1 MKYSFTLD
9 NLNCAH
15 CAGKIETKL
24 AGTDGYENVN
34 FNFANKKLVLES
46 AENVTAQDIQAVCDS
61 IEDGVEVIDNTKR
74 KNLKQYSF
82 TLNNLNCAHCAG
94 KIETKLAETDGYENV
109 NFNFANKKLVLE
121 SAENVTAQ
129 DIQAV
134 CDSIEDGVEVI
145 DNTKR
150 KNLKQYS
157 FTLNNLNCAHCAG
170 KIETKLAETDGYE
183 NVNFNFANKKL
194 VLESAENVTAQDI
207 QAVCDSIE
215 DGVEV
220 ADNSVRE
227 SNSAEQN
234 AGSAEKDKKTENKN
248 EIISIII
255 AAVLGITAF
264 GLELTVFG
272 DSESGSV
279 GSFVLLALSLAAT
292 VISGWRT
299 FVKGVKS
306 IFKLQIDETTL
317 LTIAVVAAFVL
328 GEYVEAAMVTILFAV
343 GEIVEEKAVSASRND
358 IAKLAQIRPDNATVL
373 INGKEVIKA
382 AENVKIGSTIVV
394 KPHERVPLDGV
405 ISKGNTTLDA
415 SALTGES
422 VPVDAEVGSE
432 VMSGMINGNSLIEIK
447 TTKEFGDSTAARI
460 IKLVEDAAAT
470 KGKSE
475 KFISRFAAVYTP
487 IIILISIIVAIVP
500 PLVGLGS
507 FSTWVYRA
515 LVCLV
520 ASCPCA
526 IVISVPLSYYS
537 GLGASSKISVLIKGG
552 KYIEALAK
560 ADAFVFDKT
569 GTLTTGELSVNKV
582 FAYGSHS
589 SAEILSLAA
598 ACEKYSSHPI
608 AMAIKAKAEKN
619 NLPELSDYSEK
630 AGQGVTAKY
639 NGKSLVCGG
648 SKILT
653 DSQKATAEK
662 TASVYVIYDGE
673 LIGAISVSDTLR
685 PEAKSVID
693 ELRKLGVKD
702 SIMLTGDKKENA
714 MEIANELKLDSYAAE
729 LMPSDKLE
737 KLIDIKKTHK
747 SVCFIGDGINDAPV
761 LTASDCG
768 FAMGFGS
775 EAAIEAADAVLAAG
789 NLKQLPK
796 SIKIAKK
803 VVATVRTNITFALGV
818 KTIVIILAILG
829 IAPMWL
835 SVLADT
841 GVSVLCV
848 LYAAR
853 LLHLTDNK

>member
-1 MKYSFTLD
+1 MFWQI
-9 NLNCAH
+9 
-15 CAGKIETKL
+15 KIKNNNVK
-24 AGTDGYENVN
+24 ENT
-34 FNFANKKLVLES
+34 
-46 AENVTAQDIQAVCDS
+46 VTAEKV
-61 IEDGVEVIDNTKR
+61 
-74 KNLKQYSF
+74 
-82 TLNNLNCAHCAG
+82 
-94 KIETKLAETDGYENV
+94 
-109 NFNFANKKLVLE
+109 
-121 SAENVTAQ
+121 
-129 DIQAV
+129 
-134 CDSIEDGVEVI
+134 
-145 DNTKR
+145 
-150 KNLKQYS
+150 
-157 FTLNNLNCAHCAG
+157 
-170 KIETKLAETDGYE
+170 
-183 NVNFNFANKKL
+183 
-194 VLESAENVTAQDI
+194 
-207 QAVCDSIE
+207 
-215 DGVEV
+215 
-220 ADNSVRE
+220 
-227 SNSAEQN
+227 NSAK
-234 AGSAEKDKKTENKN
+234 KDKKVEIKN
-248 EIISIII
+248 ELISIIT
-255 AAVLGITAF
+255 AAVFGVAAF
-264 GLELTVFG
+264 GLELTVFPDAEFG
-272 DSESGSV
+272 TV
-279 GSFVLLALSLAAT
+279 GWFVLLGLSLVAT
-292 VISGWRT
+292 VLSGWRT
-299 FVKGVKS
+299 FIKGVKS
-306 IFKLQIDETTL
+306 VFKLQIDETTL
-317 LTIAVVAAFVL
+317 LTIAVIAAFAL
-328 GEYVEAAMVTILFAV
+328 GEFVEAAMVTILFAV
-343 GEIVEEKAVSASRND
+343 GEIVEEKAVSASRSD

-373 INGKEVIKA
+373 INGKEVVKA
-382 AENVKIGSTIVV
+382 AEDVKIGSTIVV

-405 ISKGNTTLDA
+405 ITKGNTTLDT

-422 VPVDAEVGSE
+422 VPVDAEAGSE

-470 KGKSE
+470 KGQSE
-475 KFISRFAAVYTP
+475 KLISRFAAVYTP
-487 IIILISIIVAIVP
+487 IIILISIVVAIVP

-507 FSTWVYRA
+507 FSTWIYRA

-582 FAYGSHS
+582 FAYDNHTS
-589 SAEILSLAA
+589 SEIIALAA
-598 ACEKYSSHPI
+598 ACERYSSHPI
-608 AMAIKAKAEKN
+608 AMAIKNKAEKE
-619 NLPELSDYSEK
+619 NLPELSDYSER
-630 AGQGVTAKY
+630 AGQGVTAVY
-639 NGKSLVCGG
+639 NGKALVCGG
-648 SKILT
+648 TKVLSDK
-653 DSQKATAEK
+653 QKVNAEK

-685 PEAKSVID
+685 PEAKSVIA

-702 SIMLTGDKKENA
+702 SVMLTGDKKENA
-714 MEIANELKLDSYAAE
+714 MDIANELKLDSYSAE

-789 NLKQLPK
+789 NLKQLPL
-796 SIKIAKK
+796 SVRIAKK
-803 VVATVRTNITFALGV
+803 VVATVKTNITFALGV

-835 SVLADT
+835 SVIADT

-853 LLHLTDNK
+853 LLHTVDKK

>member
-1 MKYSFTLD
+1 MF
-9 NLNCAH
+9 
-15 CAGKIETKL
+15 
-24 AGTDGYENVN
+24 
-34 FNFANKKLVLES
+34 ES
-46 AENVTAQDIQAVCDS
+46 AEDVTAQDIQAVCDS
-61 IEDGVEVIDNTKR
+61 IEDGVEVIDNNVK
-74 KNLKQYSF
+74 
-82 TLNNLNCAHCAG
+82 
-94 KIETKLAETDGYENV
+94 ENT
-109 NFNFANKKLVLE
+109 
-121 SAENVTAQ
+121 VTAEK
-129 DIQAV
+129 V
-134 CDSIEDGVEVI
+134 
-145 DNTKR
+145 
-150 KNLKQYS
+150 
-157 FTLNNLNCAHCAG
+157 
-170 KIETKLAETDGYE
+170 
-183 NVNFNFANKKL
+183 
-194 VLESAENVTAQDI
+194 
-207 QAVCDSIE
+207 
-215 DGVEV
+215 
-220 ADNSVRE
+220 
-227 SNSAEQN
+227 NSAK
-234 AGSAEKDKKTENKN
+234 KDKKVEIKN
-248 EIISIII
+248 ELISIIT
-255 AAVLGITAF
+255 AAVLGVAAF
-264 GLELTVFG
+264 GLELTVFPDAEFG
-272 DSESGSV
+272 TV
-279 GSFVLLALSLAAT
+279 GWFVLLGLSLVAT
-292 VISGWRT
+292 VLSGWRT
-299 FVKGVKS
+299 FIKGVKS
-306 IFKLQIDETTL
+306 VFKLEIDETTL
-317 LTIAVVAAFVL
+317 LTIAVIAAFAL
-328 GEYVEAAMVTILFAV
+328 GEFVEAAMVTILFAV
-343 GEIVEEKAVSASRND
+343 GEIVEEKAVSASRSD

-373 INGKEVIKA
+373 INGKEVVKA
-382 AENVKIGSTIVV
+382 AEDVKIGSTIVV

-405 ISKGNTTLDA
+405 ITKGNTTLDT

-422 VPVDAEVGSE
+422 VPVDAEAGSE

-470 KGKSE
+470 KGQSE
-475 KFISRFAAVYTP
+475 KLISRFAAVYTP
-487 IIILISIIVAIVP
+487 IIILISIVVAIVP

-507 FSTWVYRA
+507 FSTWIYRA

-582 FAYGSHS
+582 FAYGNHTS
-589 SAEILSLAA
+589 SEIIALAA
-598 ACEKYSSHPI
+598 ACERYSSHPI
-608 AMAIKAKAEKN
+608 AMAIKNKAEKE

-630 AGQGVTAKY
+630 AGQGVTAVY
-639 NGKSLVCGG
+639 NGKALVCGG
-648 SKILT
+648 TKVLSDK
-653 DSQKATAEK
+653 QKVNAEK

-685 PEAKSVID
+685 PEAKSVIA

-702 SIMLTGDKKENA
+702 SVMLTGDKKENA
-714 MEIANELKLDSYAAE
+714 MDIANELKLDSYSAE

-789 NLKQLPK
+789 NLKQLPL
-796 SIKIAKK
+796 SVRIAKK
-803 VVATVRTNITFALGV
+803 VVATVKTNITFALGV

-835 SVLADT
+835 SVIADT

-853 LLHLTDNK
+853 LLHTFDKK

>member
-1 MKYSFTLD
+1 MF
-9 NLNCAH
+9 
-15 CAGKIETKL
+15 
-24 AGTDGYENVN
+24 
-34 FNFANKKLVLES
+34 ES
-46 AENVTAQDIQAVCDS
+46 AEDVTAQDIQAVCDS
-61 IEDGVEVIDNTKR
+61 IEDGVEVIDNNVK
-74 KNLKQYSF
+74 
-82 TLNNLNCAHCAG
+82 
-94 KIETKLAETDGYENV
+94 ENT
-109 NFNFANKKLVLE
+109 
-121 SAENVTAQ
+121 VTAEK
-129 DIQAV
+129 V
-134 CDSIEDGVEVI
+134 
-145 DNTKR
+145 
-150 KNLKQYS
+150 
-157 FTLNNLNCAHCAG
+157 
-170 KIETKLAETDGYE
+170 
-183 NVNFNFANKKL
+183 
-194 VLESAENVTAQDI
+194 
-207 QAVCDSIE
+207 
-215 DGVEV
+215 
-220 ADNSVRE
+220 
-227 SNSAEQN
+227 NSAKE
-234 AGSAEKDKKTENKN
+234 DKKVEIKN
-248 EIISIII
+248 ELISIII
-255 AAVLGITAF
+255 AAVLGVAAF
-264 GLELTVFG
+264 GLELTVFPDAEFG
-272 DSESGSV
+272 TV
-279 GSFVLLALSLAAT
+279 GWFVLLGLSLVAT
-292 VISGWRT
+292 VLSGWRT
-299 FVKGVKS
+299 FIKGVKS
-306 IFKLQIDETTL
+306 VFKLQIDETTL
-317 LTIAVVAAFVL
+317 LTIAVIAAFAL
-328 GEYVEAAMVTILFAV
+328 GEFVEAAMVTILFAV
-343 GEIVEEKAVSASRND
+343 GEIVEEKAVSASRSD

-373 INGKEVIKA
+373 INGKEVVKA
-382 AENVKIGSTIVV
+382 AEDVKIGSTIVV

-405 ISKGNTTLDA
+405 ITKGNTTLDT

-422 VPVDAEVGSE
+422 VPVDAEAGSE

-470 KGKSE
+470 KGQSE
-475 KFISRFAAVYTP
+475 KLISRFAAVYTP
-487 IIILISIIVAIVP
+487 IIILISIVVAIVP

-507 FSTWVYRA
+507 FSTWIYRA

-582 FAYGSHS
+582 FAYGNHTS
-589 SAEILSLAA
+589 SEIIALAA
-598 ACEKYSSHPI
+598 ACERYSSHPI
-608 AMAIKAKAEKN
+608 AMAIKNKAEKE

-630 AGQGVTAKY
+630 AGQGVTAVY
-639 NGKSLVCGG
+639 NGKALVCGG
-648 SKILT
+648 TKVLSDK
-653 DSQKATAEK
+653 QKVNAEK

-685 PEAKSVID
+685 PEAKSVIA

-702 SIMLTGDKKENA
+702 SVMLTGDKKENA
-714 MEIANELKLDSYAAE
+714 MDIANELKLDSYSAE

-789 NLKQLPK
+789 NLKQLPL
-796 SIKIAKK
+796 SVRIAKK
-803 VVATVRTNITFALGV
+803 VVATVKTNITFALGV

-835 SVLADT
+835 SVIADT

-853 LLHLTDNK
+853 LLHTFDNK

>member
-1 MKYSFTLD
+1 MVFFMKYNFTLE

-15 CAGKIETKL
+15 CAGKIEKKL
-24 AGTDGYENVN
+24 AETDGYENVN
-34 FNFANKKLVLES
+34 FNFANKKLVLECS
-46 AENVTAQDIQAVCDS
+46 DDVTAQDIQAVCDS

-74 KNLKQYSF
+74 KNLKQYTF
-82 TLNNLNCAHCAG
+82 TLENLNCAHCAG
-94 KIETKLAETDGYENV
+94 KIEKKLAETDGYENV
-109 NFNFANKKLVLE
+109 NFNFANKKLVFE
-121 SAENVTAQ
+121 SAEDVTAQ

-145 DNTKR
+145 DNNVK
-150 KNLKQYS
+150 
-157 FTLNNLNCAHCAG
+157 
-170 KIETKLAETDGYE
+170 E
-183 NVNFNFANKKL
+183 NT
-194 VLESAENVTAQDI
+194 VTAEK
-207 QAVCDSIE
+207 V
-215 DGVEV
+215 
-220 ADNSVRE
+220 
-227 SNSAEQN
+227 NSAK
-234 AGSAEKDKKTENKN
+234 KDKKAEIKN
-248 EIISIII
+248 ELISIIT
-255 AAVLGITAF
+255 AAVLGVAAF
-264 GLELTVFG
+264 GLELTVFPDAEFG
-272 DSESGSV
+272 TV
-279 GSFVLLALSLAAT
+279 GWFVLLGLSLVAT
-292 VISGWRT
+292 VLSGWRT
-299 FVKGVKS
+299 FIKGVKS
-306 IFKLQIDETTL
+306 VFKLQIDETTL
-317 LTIAVVAAFVL
+317 LTIAVIAAFAL
-328 GEYVEAAMVTILFAV
+328 GEFVEAAMVTILFAV
-343 GEIVEEKAVSASRND
+343 GEIVEEKAVSASRSD

-373 INGKEVIKA
+373 INGKEVVKA

-405 ISKGNTTLDA
+405 ITKGNTTLDT

-422 VPVDAEVGSE
+422 VPVDAEAGSE

-470 KGKSE
+470 KGQSE
-475 KFISRFAAVYTP
+475 KLISRFAAVYTP
-487 IIILISIIVAIVP
+487 IIILISIVVAIVP

-507 FSTWVYRA
+507 FSTWIYRA

-582 FAYGSHS
+582 FAYGNHTS
-589 SAEILSLAA
+589 SEIIALAA
-598 ACEKYSSHPI
+598 ACERYSSHPI
-608 AMAIKAKAEKN
+608 AMAIKNKAEKE

-630 AGQGVTAKY
+630 AGQGVTAVY
-639 NGKSLVCGG
+639 NGKALVCGG
-648 SKILT
+648 TKVLSDK
-653 DSQKATAEK
+653 QKVNAEK

-685 PEAKSVID
+685 PEAKSVIA

-702 SIMLTGDKKENA
+702 SVMLTGDKKENA
-714 MEIANELKLDSYAAE
+714 MDIANELKLDSYSAE

-789 NLKQLPK
+789 NLKQLPL
-796 SIKIAKK
+796 SVRIAKK
-803 VVATVRTNITFALGV
+803 VVATVKTNITFALGV

-835 SVLADT
+835 SVIADT

-853 LLHLTDNK
+853 LLHTVDKK

>member
-1 MKYSFTLD
+1 MF
-9 NLNCAH
+9 
-15 CAGKIETKL
+15 
-24 AGTDGYENVN
+24 
-34 FNFANKKLVLES
+34 ES
-46 AENVTAQDIQAVCDS
+46 AEDVTAQDIQAVCDS
-61 IEDGVEVIDNTKR
+61 IEDGVEVIDNNVK
-74 KNLKQYSF
+74 
-82 TLNNLNCAHCAG
+82 
-94 KIETKLAETDGYENV
+94 ENT
-109 NFNFANKKLVLE
+109 
-121 SAENVTAQ
+121 VTAEK
-129 DIQAV
+129 V
-134 CDSIEDGVEVI
+134 
-145 DNTKR
+145 
-150 KNLKQYS
+150 
-157 FTLNNLNCAHCAG
+157 
-170 KIETKLAETDGYE
+170 
-183 NVNFNFANKKL
+183 
-194 VLESAENVTAQDI
+194 
-207 QAVCDSIE
+207 
-215 DGVEV
+215 
-220 ADNSVRE
+220 
-227 SNSAEQN
+227 NSAKE
-234 AGSAEKDKKTENKN
+234 DKKVEIKN
-248 EIISIII
+248 ELISIIT
-255 AAVLGITAF
+255 AAVLGVAAF
-264 GLELTVFG
+264 GLELTVFPDAEFG
-272 DSESGSV
+272 TV
-279 GSFVLLALSLAAT
+279 GWFVLLGLSLVAT
-292 VISGWRT
+292 VLSGWRT
-299 FVKGVKS
+299 FIKGVKS
-306 IFKLQIDETTL
+306 VFKLQIDETTL
-317 LTIAVVAAFVL
+317 LTIAVIAAFAL
-328 GEYVEAAMVTILFAV
+328 GEFVEAAMVTILFAV
-343 GEIVEEKAVSASRND
+343 GEMVEEKAVSASRSD

-373 INGKEVIKA
+373 INGKEVVKA
-382 AENVKIGSTIVV
+382 AEDVKIGSTIVV

-405 ISKGNTTLDA
+405 ITKGNTTLDT

-422 VPVDAEVGSE
+422 VPVDAEAGSE

-470 KGKSE
+470 KGQSE
-475 KFISRFAAVYTP
+475 KLISRFAAVYTP
-487 IIILISIIVAIVP
+487 IIILISIVVAIVP

-507 FSTWVYRA
+507 FSTWIYRA

-582 FAYGSHS
+582 FAYGNHTS
-589 SAEILSLAA
+589 SEIIALAA
-598 ACEKYSSHPI
+598 ACERYSSHPI
-608 AMAIKAKAEKN
+608 AMAIKNKAEKE

-630 AGQGVTAKY
+630 AGQGVTAVY
-639 NGKSLVCGG
+639 NGKALVCGG
-648 SKILT
+648 TKVLSDK
-653 DSQKATAEK
+653 QKVNAEK

-685 PEAKSVID
+685 PEAKSVIA

-702 SIMLTGDKKENA
+702 SVMLTGDKKENA
-714 MEIANELKLDSYAAE
+714 MDIANELKLDSYSAE

-789 NLKQLPK
+789 NLKQLPL
-796 SIKIAKK
+796 SVRIAKK
-803 VVATVRTNITFALGV
+803 VVATVKTNITFALGV

-835 SVLADT
+835 SVIADT

-853 LLHLTDNK
+853 LLHTVDKK

>member
-1 MKYSFTLD
+1 MKYNFTLE

-15 CAGKIETKL
+15 CAGKIEQKL
-24 AGTDGYENVN
+24 AETDGYENVN
-34 FNFANKKLVLES
+34 FNFANKKLVLQCS
-46 AENVTAQDIQAVCDS
+46 RDVTAQDIQAVCDS

-74 KNLKQYSF
+74 KNLKQYTF
-82 TLNNLNCAHCAG
+82 TLENLNCAHCAG
-94 KIETKLAETDGYENV
+94 KIENKLAETDGYENV
-109 NFNFANKKLVLE
+109 NFNFANKKLVFE
-121 SAENVTAQ
+121 SAEDVTAQ

-145 DNTKR
+145 DNNVK
-150 KNLKQYS
+150 
-157 FTLNNLNCAHCAG
+157 
-170 KIETKLAETDGYE
+170 E
-183 NVNFNFANKKL
+183 NT
-194 VLESAENVTAQDI
+194 VTAEK
-207 QAVCDSIE
+207 V
-215 DGVEV
+215 
-220 ADNSVRE
+220 
-227 SNSAEQN
+227 NSAK
-234 AGSAEKDKKTENKN
+234 KDKKVEIKN
-248 EIISIII
+248 ELISIIT
-255 AAVLGITAF
+255 AAVLGVAAF
-264 GLELTVFG
+264 GLELTVFPDAEFG
-272 DSESGSV
+272 TV
-279 GSFVLLALSLAAT
+279 GWLVLLGLSLVAT
-292 VISGWRT
+292 VLSGWRT
-299 FVKGVKS
+299 FIKGVKS
-306 IFKLQIDETTL
+306 VFKLEIDETTL
-317 LTIAVVAAFVL
+317 LTIAVIAAFAL
-328 GEYVEAAMVTILFAV
+328 GEFVEAAMVTILFAV
-343 GEIVEEKAVSASRND
+343 GEIVEEKAVSASRSD

-373 INGKEVIKA
+373 INGKEVVKA
-382 AENVKIGSTIVV
+382 AEDVKIGSTIVV

-405 ISKGNTTLDA
+405 ITKGNTTLDT

-422 VPVDAEVGSE
+422 VPVDAEAGSE

-470 KGKSE
+470 KGQSE
-475 KFISRFAAVYTP
+475 KLISRFAAVYTP
-487 IIILISIIVAIVP
+487 IIILISIVVAIVP

-507 FSTWVYRA
+507 FSTWIYRA

-582 FAYGSHS
+582 FAYGNHTS
-589 SAEILSLAA
+589 SEIIALAA
-598 ACEKYSSHPI
+598 ACERYSSHPI
-608 AMAIKAKAEKN
+608 AMAIKNKAEKE

-630 AGQGVTAKY
+630 AGQGVTAVY
-639 NGKSLVCGG
+639 NGKALVCGG
-648 SKILT
+648 TKVLSDK
-653 DSQKATAEK
+653 QKVNAEK

-685 PEAKSVID
+685 PEAKSVIA

-702 SIMLTGDKKENA
+702 SVMLTGDKKENA
-714 MEIANELKLDSYAAE
+714 MDIANELKLDSYSAE

-789 NLKQLPK
+789 NLKQLPL
-796 SIKIAKK
+796 SVRIAKK
-803 VVATVRTNITFALGV
+803 VVATVKTNITFALGV

-835 SVLADT
+835 SVIADT

-853 LLHLTDNK
+853 LLHTVDKK

>member
-1 MKYSFTLD
+1 MF
-9 NLNCAH
+9 
-15 CAGKIETKL
+15 
-24 AGTDGYENVN
+24 
-34 FNFANKKLVLES
+34 ES
-46 AENVTAQDIQAVCDS
+46 AEDVTAQDIQAVCDS
-61 IEDGVEVIDNTKR
+61 IEDGVEVIDNNVK
-74 KNLKQYSF
+74 
-82 TLNNLNCAHCAG
+82 
-94 KIETKLAETDGYENV
+94 ENT
-109 NFNFANKKLVLE
+109 
-121 SAENVTAQ
+121 VTAEK
-129 DIQAV
+129 V
-134 CDSIEDGVEVI
+134 
-145 DNTKR
+145 
-150 KNLKQYS
+150 
-157 FTLNNLNCAHCAG
+157 
-170 KIETKLAETDGYE
+170 
-183 NVNFNFANKKL
+183 
-194 VLESAENVTAQDI
+194 
-207 QAVCDSIE
+207 
-215 DGVEV
+215 
-220 ADNSVRE
+220 
-227 SNSAEQN
+227 NSAK
-234 AGSAEKDKKTENKN
+234 KDKKVEIKN
-248 EIISIII
+248 ELISIIT
-255 AAVLGITAF
+255 AAVLGVAAF
-264 GLELTVFG
+264 GLELTVFPDAEFG
-272 DSESGSV
+272 TV
-279 GSFVLLALSLAAT
+279 GWFVLLGLSLVAT
-292 VISGWRT
+292 VLSGWRT
-299 FVKGVKS
+299 FIKGVKS
-306 IFKLQIDETTL
+306 VFKLEIDETTL
-317 LTIAVVAAFVL
+317 LTIAVIAAFAL
-328 GEYVEAAMVTILFAV
+328 GEFVEAAMVTILFAV
-343 GEIVEEKAVSASRND
+343 GEIVEEKAVSASRSD

-373 INGKEVIKA
+373 INGKEVVKA
-382 AENVKIGSTIVV
+382 AEDVKIGSTIVV

-405 ISKGNTTLDA
+405 ITKGNTTLDT

-422 VPVDAEVGSE
+422 VPVDAEAGSE

-447 TTKEFGDSTAARI
+447 TTKKFGDSTAARI

-470 KGKSE
+470 KGQSE
-475 KFISRFAAVYTP
+475 KLISRFAAVYTP
-487 IIILISIIVAIVP
+487 IIILISIVVAIVP

-507 FSTWVYRA
+507 FSTWIYRA

-582 FAYGSHS
+582 FAYGNHTS
-589 SAEILSLAA
+589 SEIIALAA
-598 ACEKYSSHPI
+598 ACERYSSHPI
-608 AMAIKAKAEKN
+608 AMAIKNKAEKE

-630 AGQGVTAKY
+630 AGQGVTAVY
-639 NGKSLVCGG
+639 NGKALVCGG
-648 SKILT
+648 TKVLSDK
-653 DSQKATAEK
+653 QKVNAEK

-685 PEAKSVID
+685 PEAKSVIA

-702 SIMLTGDKKENA
+702 SVMLTGDKKENA
-714 MEIANELKLDSYAAE
+714 MDIANELKLDSYSAE

-789 NLKQLPK
+789 NLKQLPL
-796 SIKIAKK
+796 SVRIAKK
-803 VVATVRTNITFALGV
+803 VVATVKTNITFALGV

-835 SVLADT
+835 SVIADT

-853 LLHLTDNK
+853 LLHTVDKK

>member
-1 MKYSFTLD
+1 MKYNFTLE

-15 CAGKIETKL
+15 CAGKIEQKL
-24 AGTDGYENVN
+24 AETDGYENVN
-34 FNFANKKLVLES
+34 FNFANKKLVLQCS
-46 AENVTAQDIQAVCDS
+46 RDVTAQDIQAVCDS

-74 KNLKQYSF
+74 KNLKQYTF
-82 TLNNLNCAHCAG
+82 TLENLNCAHCAG
-94 KIETKLAETDGYENV
+94 KIENKLAETDGYENV
-109 NFNFANKKLVLE
+109 NFNFANKKLVFE
-121 SAENVTAQ
+121 SAEDVTAQ

-145 DNTKR
+145 DNNVK
-150 KNLKQYS
+150 
-157 FTLNNLNCAHCAG
+157 
-170 KIETKLAETDGYE
+170 E
-183 NVNFNFANKKL
+183 NT
-194 VLESAENVTAQDI
+194 VTAEK
-207 QAVCDSIE
+207 V
-215 DGVEV
+215 
-220 ADNSVRE
+220 
-227 SNSAEQN
+227 NSAK
-234 AGSAEKDKKTENKN
+234 KDKKVEIKN
-248 EIISIII
+248 ELISIIT
-255 AAVLGITAF
+255 AAVLGVAAF
-264 GLELTVFG
+264 GLELTVFPDAEFG
-272 DSESGSV
+272 TV
-279 GSFVLLALSLAAT
+279 GWLVLLGLSLVAT
-292 VISGWRT
+292 VLSGWRT
-299 FVKGVKS
+299 FIKGVKS
-306 IFKLQIDETTL
+306 VFKLEIDETTL
-317 LTIAVVAAFVL
+317 LTIAVIAAFAL
-328 GEYVEAAMVTILFAV
+328 GEFVEAAMVTILFAV
-343 GEIVEEKAVSASRND
+343 GEIVEEKAVSASRSD

-373 INGKEVIKA
+373 INGKEVVKA
-382 AENVKIGSTIVV
+382 AEDVKIGSTIVV

-405 ISKGNTTLDA
+405 ITKGNTTLDT

-422 VPVDAEVGSE
+422 VPVDAEAGSE

-470 KGKSE
+470 KGQSE
-475 KFISRFAAVYTP
+475 KLISRFAAVYTP
-487 IIILISIIVAIVP
+487 IIILISIVVAIVP

-507 FSTWVYRA
+507 FSTWIYRA

-582 FAYGSHS
+582 FAYGNHTS
-589 SAEILSLAA
+589 SEIIALAA
-598 ACEKYSSHPI
+598 ACERYSSHPI
-608 AMAIKAKAEKN
+608 AMAIKNKAEKE

-630 AGQGVTAKY
+630 AGQGVTAVY
-639 NGKSLVCGG
+639 NGKALVCGG
-648 SKILT
+648 TKVLSDK
-653 DSQKATAEK
+653 QKENAEK

-685 PEAKSVID
+685 PEAKSVIA

-702 SIMLTGDKKENA
+702 SVMLTGDKKENA
-714 MEIANELKLDSYAAE
+714 MDIANELKLDSYSAE

-789 NLKQLPK
+789 NLKQLPL
-796 SIKIAKK
+796 SVRIAKK
-803 VVATVRTNITFALGV
+803 VVATVKTNITFALGV
-818 KTIVIILAILG
+818 KTIVIIFAILG

-835 SVLADT
+835 SVIADT

-853 LLHLTDNK
+853 LLHTVDKK

>member
-1 MKYSFTLD
+1 MF
-9 NLNCAH
+9 
-15 CAGKIETKL
+15 
-24 AGTDGYENVN
+24 
-34 FNFANKKLVLES
+34 ES
-46 AENVTAQDIQAVCDS
+46 AEDVTAQDIQAVCDS
-61 IEDGVEVIDNTKR
+61 IEDGVEVIDNNVK
-74 KNLKQYSF
+74 
-82 TLNNLNCAHCAG
+82 
-94 KIETKLAETDGYENV
+94 ENT
-109 NFNFANKKLVLE
+109 
-121 SAENVTAQ
+121 VTAEK
-129 DIQAV
+129 V
-134 CDSIEDGVEVI
+134 
-145 DNTKR
+145 
-150 KNLKQYS
+150 
-157 FTLNNLNCAHCAG
+157 
-170 KIETKLAETDGYE
+170 
-183 NVNFNFANKKL
+183 
-194 VLESAENVTAQDI
+194 
-207 QAVCDSIE
+207 
-215 DGVEV
+215 
-220 ADNSVRE
+220 
-227 SNSAEQN
+227 NSAK
-234 AGSAEKDKKTENKN
+234 KDKKVEIKN
-248 EIISIII
+248 ELISIIT
-255 AAVLGITAF
+255 AAVLGVAAF
-264 GLELTVFG
+264 GLELTVFPDAEFG
-272 DSESGSV
+272 TV
-279 GSFVLLALSLAAT
+279 GWFVLLGLSLVAT
-292 VISGWRT
+292 VLSGWRT
-299 FVKGVKS
+299 FIKGVKS
-306 IFKLQIDETTL
+306 VFKLQIDETTL
-317 LTIAVVAAFVL
+317 LTIAVIAAFAL
-328 GEYVEAAMVTILFAV
+328 GEFVEAAMVTILFAV
-343 GEIVEEKAVSASRND
+343 GEIVEEKAVSASRSD

-373 INGKEVIKA
+373 INGKEVVKA
-382 AENVKIGSTIVV
+382 AEDVKIGSTIVV

-405 ISKGNTTLDA
+405 ITKGNTTLDT

-422 VPVDAEVGSE
+422 VPVDAEAGSE

-470 KGKSE
+470 KGQSE
-475 KFISRFAAVYTP
+475 KLISRFAAVYTP
-487 IIILISIIVAIVP
+487 IIILISIVVAIVP

-507 FSTWVYRA
+507 FSTWIYRA

-582 FAYGSHS
+582 FAYGNHTS
-589 SAEILSLAA
+589 SEIIALAA
-598 ACEKYSSHPI
+598 ACERYSSHPI
-608 AMAIKAKAEKN
+608 AMAIKNKAEKE

-630 AGQGVTAKY
+630 AGQGVTAVY
-639 NGKSLVCGG
+639 NGKALVCGG
-648 SKILT
+648 TKALSDK
-653 DSQKATAEK
+653 QKVNAEK

-685 PEAKSVID
+685 PEAKSVIA

-702 SIMLTGDKKENA
+702 SVMLTGDKKENA
-714 MEIANELKLDSYAAE
+714 MDIANELKLDSYSAE

-789 NLKQLPK
+789 NLKQLPL
-796 SIKIAKK
+796 SVRIAKK
-803 VVATVRTNITFALGV
+803 VVATVKTNITFALGV

-835 SVLADT
+835 SVIADT

-853 LLHLTDNK
+853 LLHTFDKK

>member
-1 MKYSFTLD
+1 MDIKVNENTV
-9 NLNCAH
+9 
-15 CAGKIETKL
+15 
-24 AGTDGYENVN
+24 TDEKV
-34 FNFANKKLVLES
+34 
-46 AENVTAQDIQAVCDS
+46 
-61 IEDGVEVIDNTKR
+61 
-74 KNLKQYSF
+74 
-82 TLNNLNCAHCAG
+82 
-94 KIETKLAETDGYENV
+94 
-109 NFNFANKKLVLE
+109 
-121 SAENVTAQ
+121 
-129 DIQAV
+129 
-134 CDSIEDGVEVI
+134 
-145 DNTKR
+145 
-150 KNLKQYS
+150 
-157 FTLNNLNCAHCAG
+157 
-170 KIETKLAETDGYE
+170 
-183 NVNFNFANKKL
+183 
-194 VLESAENVTAQDI
+194 
-207 QAVCDSIE
+207 
-215 DGVEV
+215 
-220 ADNSVRE
+220 
-227 SNSAEQN
+227 NSAK
-234 AGSAEKDKKTENKN
+234 KDKKVEIKN
-248 EIISIII
+248 ELISIIT
-255 AAVLGITAF
+255 AAVLGVAAF
-264 GLELTVFG
+264 GLELTVFPDAEFG
-272 DSESGSV
+272 TV
-279 GSFVLLALSLAAT
+279 GWFVLLGLSLVAT
-292 VISGWRT
+292 VLSGWRT
-299 FVKGVKS
+299 FIKGVKS
-306 IFKLQIDETTL
+306 VFKLQIDETTL
-317 LTIAVVAAFVL
+317 LTIAVIAAFAL
-328 GEYVEAAMVTILFAV
+328 GEFVEAAMVTILFAV
-343 GEIVEEKAVSASRND
+343 GEIVEEKAVSASRSD

-373 INGKEVIKA
+373 INGKEVVKA
-382 AENVKIGSTIVV
+382 AEDVKIGSTIVV

-405 ISKGNTTLDA
+405 ITKGNTTLDT

-422 VPVDAEVGSE
+422 VPVDAEAGSE

-470 KGKSE
+470 KGQSE
-475 KFISRFAAVYTP
+475 KLISRFAAVYTP
-487 IIILISIIVAIVP
+487 IIILISIVVAIVP

-507 FSTWVYRA
+507 FSTWIYRA

-582 FAYGSHS
+582 FAYGNHTS
-589 SAEILSLAA
+589 SEIIALAA
-598 ACEKYSSHPI
+598 ACERYSSHPI
-608 AMAIKAKAEKN
+608 AMAIKNKAEKE

-630 AGQGVTAKY
+630 AGQGVTAVY
-639 NGKSLVCGG
+639 NGKALVCGG
-648 SKILT
+648 TKALSDK
-653 DSQKATAEK
+653 QKVNAEK

-685 PEAKSVID
+685 PEAKSVIA

-702 SIMLTGDKKENA
+702 SVMLTGDKKENA
-714 MEIANELKLDSYAAE
+714 MDIANELKLDSYSAE

-789 NLKQLPK
+789 NLKQLPL
-796 SIKIAKK
+796 SVRIAKK
-803 VVATVRTNITFALGV
+803 VVATVKTNITFALGV
-818 KTIVIILAILG
+818 KTIVIIFAILG

-835 SVLADT
+835 SVIADT

-853 LLHLTDNK
+853 LLHTVDKK

>member
-1 MKYSFTLD
+1 MVFFMKYNFTLE

-15 CAGKIETKL
+15 CAGKIEQKL
-24 AGTDGYENVN
+24 AETDGYENVN
-34 FNFANKKLVLES
+34 FNFANKKLVLECS
-46 AENVTAQDIQAVCDS
+46 NDVTAQDIQTVCDS

-74 KNLKQYSF
+74 KNLKQYTF
-82 TLNNLNCAHCAG
+82 TLENLNCAHCAG
-94 KIETKLAETDGYENV
+94 KIENKLAETDGYENV
-109 NFNFANKKLVLE
+109 NFNFANKKLVFE
-121 SAENVTAQ
+121 SAEDVTAQ

-145 DNTKR
+145 DNNVK
-150 KNLKQYS
+150 
-157 FTLNNLNCAHCAG
+157 
-170 KIETKLAETDGYE
+170 E
-183 NVNFNFANKKL
+183 NT
-194 VLESAENVTAQDI
+194 VTAEK
-207 QAVCDSIE
+207 V
-215 DGVEV
+215 
-220 ADNSVRE
+220 
-227 SNSAEQN
+227 NSAK
-234 AGSAEKDKKTENKN
+234 KDKKVEIKN
-248 EIISIII
+248 ELISIIT
-255 AAVLGITAF
+255 AAVLGVAAF
-264 GLELTVFG
+264 GLELTVFPDAEFG
-272 DSESGSV
+272 TV
-279 GSFVLLALSLAAT
+279 GWFVLLGLSLVAT
-292 VISGWRT
+292 VLSGWRT
-299 FVKGVKS
+299 FIKGVKS
-306 IFKLQIDETTL
+306 VFKLEIDETTL
-317 LTIAVVAAFVL
+317 LTIAVIAAFAL
-328 GEYVEAAMVTILFAV
+328 GEFVEAAMVTILFAA
-343 GEIVEEKAVSASRND
+343 GEIVEEKAVSASRSD

-373 INGKEVIKA
+373 INGKEVVKA
-382 AENVKIGSTIVV
+382 AEDVKIGSTIVV

-405 ISKGNTTLDA
+405 ITKGNTTLDT

-422 VPVDAEVGSE
+422 VPVDAEAGSE

-470 KGKSE
+470 KGQSE
-475 KFISRFAAVYTP
+475 KLISRFAAVYTP
-487 IIILISIIVAIVP
+487 IIILISIVVAIVP

-507 FSTWVYRA
+507 FSTWIYRA

-582 FAYGSHS
+582 FAYGNHTS
-589 SAEILSLAA
+589 SEIIALAA
-598 ACEKYSSHPI
+598 ACERYSSHPI
-608 AMAIKAKAEKN
+608 AMAIKNKAEKE

-630 AGQGVTAKY
+630 AGQGVTAVY
-639 NGKSLVCGG
+639 NGKALVCGG
-648 SKILT
+648 TKVLSDK
-653 DSQKATAEK
+653 QKVNAEK

-685 PEAKSVID
+685 PEAKSVIA

-702 SIMLTGDKKENA
+702 SVMLTGDKKENA
-714 MEIANELKLDSYAAE
+714 MDIANELKLDSYSAE

-789 NLKQLPK
+789 NLKQLPL
-796 SIKIAKK
+796 SVRIAKK
-803 VVATVRTNITFALGV
+803 VVATVKTNITFALGV

-835 SVLADT
+835 SVIADT

-853 LLHLTDNK
+853 LLHTVDKK

>member
-1 MKYSFTLD
+1 MKYNFTLE

-15 CAGKIETKL
+15 CAGKIEQKL
-24 AGTDGYENVN
+24 AETDGYENVN
-34 FNFANKKLVLES
+34 FNFANKKLVFES
-46 AENVTAQDIQAVCDS
+46 AEDVTAQDIQAVCDS
-61 IEDGVEVIDNTKR
+61 IEDGVEVIDNNVK
-74 KNLKQYSF
+74 
-82 TLNNLNCAHCAG
+82 
-94 KIETKLAETDGYENV
+94 ENT
-109 NFNFANKKLVLE
+109 
-121 SAENVTAQ
+121 VTAEK
-129 DIQAV
+129 V
-134 CDSIEDGVEVI
+134 
-145 DNTKR
+145 
-150 KNLKQYS
+150 
-157 FTLNNLNCAHCAG
+157 
-170 KIETKLAETDGYE
+170 
-183 NVNFNFANKKL
+183 
-194 VLESAENVTAQDI
+194 
-207 QAVCDSIE
+207 
-215 DGVEV
+215 
-220 ADNSVRE
+220 
-227 SNSAEQN
+227 NSAK
-234 AGSAEKDKKTENKN
+234 KDKKVEIKN
-248 EIISIII
+248 ELISIIT
-255 AAVLGITAF
+255 AAVLGVAAF
-264 GLELTVFG
+264 GLELTVFPDAEFG
-272 DSESGSV
+272 TV
-279 GSFVLLALSLAAT
+279 GWFVLLGLSLVAT
-292 VISGWRT
+292 VLSGWRT
-299 FVKGVKS
+299 FIKGVKS
-306 IFKLQIDETTL
+306 VFKLEIDETTL
-317 LTIAVVAAFVL
+317 LTIAVIAAFAL
-328 GEYVEAAMVTILFAV
+328 GEFVEAAMVTILFAV
-343 GEIVEEKAVSASRND
+343 GEIVEEKAVSASRSD

-373 INGKEVIKA
+373 INGKEVVKA
-382 AENVKIGSTIVV
+382 AEDVKIGSTIVV

-405 ISKGNTTLDA
+405 ITKGNTTLDT

-422 VPVDAEVGSE
+422 VPVDAEAGSE

-470 KGKSE
+470 KGQSE
-475 KFISRFAAVYTP
+475 KLISRFAAVYTP
-487 IIILISIIVAIVP
+487 IIILISIVVAIVP

-507 FSTWVYRA
+507 FSTWIYRA

-582 FAYGSHS
+582 FAYGNHTS
-589 SAEILSLAA
+589 SEIIALAA
-598 ACEKYSSHPI
+598 ACERYSSHPI
-608 AMAIKAKAEKN
+608 AMAIKNKAEKE

-630 AGQGVTAKY
+630 AGQGVTAVY
-639 NGKSLVCGG
+639 NGKALVCGG
-648 SKILT
+648 TKVLSDK
-653 DSQKATAEK
+653 QKVNAEK

-685 PEAKSVID
+685 AEAKSVIA

-702 SIMLTGDKKENA
+702 SVMLTGDKKENA
-714 MEIANELKLDSYAAE
+714 MDIANELKLDSYSAE

-789 NLKQLPK
+789 NLKQLPL
-796 SIKIAKK
+796 SVRIAKK
-803 VVATVRTNITFALGV
+803 VVATVKTNITFALGV

-835 SVLADT
+835 SVIADT

-853 LLHLTDNK
+853 LLHTVDKK

>member
-1 MKYSFTLD
+1 M
-9 NLNCAH
+9 
-15 CAGKIETKL
+15 
-24 AGTDGYENVN
+24 
-34 FNFANKKLVLES
+34 LES
-46 AENVTAQDIQAVCDS
+46 ENTVTAQEIQAVCDS
-61 IEDGVEVIDNTKR
+61 IEDGVEVIDNNVKD
-74 KNLKQYSF
+74 
-82 TLNNLNCAHCAG
+82 NNV
-94 KIETKLAETDGYENV
+94 K
-109 NFNFANKKLVLE
+109 
-121 SAENVTAQ
+121 
-129 DIQAV
+129 
-134 CDSIEDGVEVI
+134 
-145 DNTKR
+145 DNT
-150 KNLKQYS
+150 
-157 FTLNNLNCAHCAG
+157 TAPEIG
-170 KIETKLAETDGYE
+170 K
-183 NVNFNFANKKL
+183 
-194 VLESAENVTAQDI
+194 SAK
-207 QAVCDSIE
+207 
-215 DGVEV
+215 
-220 ADNSVRE
+220 
-227 SNSAEQN
+227 
-234 AGSAEKDKKTENKN
+234 KDKKAEMKN
-248 EIISIII
+248 ELISIII
-255 AAVLGITAF
+255 AAVLGVAAF
-264 GLELTVFG
+264 GLELTIFG
-272 DSESGSV
+272 DAEFGSF
-279 GSFVLLALSLAAT
+279 GSFVLLGLSLVAT
-292 VISGWRT
+292 ILSGWRT
-299 FVKGVKS
+299 FIKGVKS
-306 IFKLQIDETTL
+306 VFKLQIDETTL
-317 LTIAVVAAFVL
+317 LTIAVVAAFAL
-328 GEYVEAAMVTILFAV
+328 GEFVEAAMVTILFAV
-343 GEIVEEKAVSASRND
+343 GEIVEEKAVSASRSD

-373 INGKEVIKA
+373 INGKEVVKA
-382 AENVKIGSTIVV
+382 AEDVAIGSTIVV

-405 ISKGNTTLDA
+405 ISMGSTTLDA

-470 KGKSE
+470 KGQSE

-507 FSTWVYRA
+507 FSTWIYRA

-560 ADAFVFDKT
+560 ADAFIFDKT
-569 GTLTTGELSVNKV
+569 GTLTTGELSVNKI
-582 FAYGSHS
+582 FAYGNHNSY
-589 SAEILSLAA
+589 EIISLAA
-598 ACEKYSSHPI
+598 ACERYSSHPI
-608 AMAIKAKAEKN
+608 AMAIKAKAGSE

-630 AGQGVTAKY
+630 AGQGVTAVY

-648 SKILT
+648 TKILT
-653 DSQKATAEK
+653 DKQKANAEK

-685 PEAKSVID
+685 PEAKSVIA
-693 ELRKLGVKD
+693 ELRELGVKD
-702 SIMLTGDKKENA
+702 SVMLTGDKKENA
-714 MEIANELKLDSYAAE
+714 MDIANELMLDSYSAE

-737 KLIDIKKTHK
+737 KLVDIKKTHK

-789 NLKQLPK
+789 NLKQLPT
-796 SIKIAKK
+796 SIRIAKN
-803 VVATVRTNITFALGV
+803 VVATVKTNITFALGV

-835 SVLADT
+835 SVIADT

-853 LLHLTDNK
+853 LLHIVDKK

>member
-1 MKYSFTLD
+1 MF
-9 NLNCAH
+9 
-15 CAGKIETKL
+15 
-24 AGTDGYENVN
+24 
-34 FNFANKKLVLES
+34 ES
-46 AENVTAQDIQAVCDS
+46 AEEVTAQDIQAVCDS

-74 KNLKQYSF
+74 KNLKQYTF
-82 TLNNLNCAHCAG
+82 TLENLNCAHCAG
-94 KIETKLAETDGYENV
+94 KIENKLAETDGYENV
-109 NFNFANKKLVLE
+109 NFNFANKKLVFE
-121 SAENVTAQ
+121 SAEEVTAQ

-145 DNTKR
+145 DNNVK
-150 KNLKQYS
+150 
-157 FTLNNLNCAHCAG
+157 
-170 KIETKLAETDGYE
+170 E
-183 NVNFNFANKKL
+183 NT
-194 VLESAENVTAQDI
+194 VTAEK
-207 QAVCDSIE
+207 V
-215 DGVEV
+215 
-220 ADNSVRE
+220 
-227 SNSAEQN
+227 NSAK
-234 AGSAEKDKKTENKN
+234 KDKKVEIKN
-248 EIISIII
+248 ELISIVT
-255 AAVLGITAF
+255 AAVLGVAAF
-264 GLELTVFG
+264 GLELTVFPDAEFG
-272 DSESGSV
+272 TV
-279 GSFVLLALSLAAT
+279 GWFVLLGLSLVAT
-292 VISGWRT
+292 VLSGWRT
-299 FVKGVKS
+299 FIKGVKS
-306 IFKLQIDETTL
+306 VFKLEIDETTL
-317 LTIAVVAAFVL
+317 LTIAVIAAFAL
-328 GEYVEAAMVTILFAV
+328 GEFVEAAMVTILFAV
-343 GEIVEEKAVSASRND
+343 GEIVEEKAVSASRSD

-373 INGKEVIKA
+373 INGKEVVKA
-382 AENVKIGSTIVV
+382 AEDVKIGSTIVV

-405 ISKGNTTLDA
+405 ITKGNTTLDT

-422 VPVDAEVGSE
+422 VPVDAEAGSE

-470 KGKSE
+470 KGQSE
-475 KFISRFAAVYTP
+475 KLISRFAAVYTP
-487 IIILISIIVAIVP
+487 IIILISIVVAIVP

-507 FSTWVYRA
+507 FSTWIYRA

-582 FAYGSHS
+582 FAYGNHTS
-589 SAEILSLAA
+589 SEIIALAA
-598 ACEKYSSHPI
+598 ACERYSSHPI
-608 AMAIKAKAEKN
+608 AMAIKNKAEKE

-630 AGQGVTAKY
+630 AGQGVTAVY
-639 NGKSLVCGG
+639 NGKALVCGG
-648 SKILT
+648 TKVLSDK
-653 DSQKATAEK
+653 QKVNAEK

-685 PEAKSVID
+685 PEAKSVIA

-702 SIMLTGDKKENA
+702 SVMLTGDKKENA
-714 MEIANELKLDSYAAE
+714 MDIANELKLDSYSAE

-789 NLKQLPK
+789 NLKQLPL
-796 SIKIAKK
+796 SVRIAKK
-803 VVATVRTNITFALGV
+803 VVATVKTNITFALGV

-835 SVLADT
+835 SVIADT

-853 LLHLTDNK
+853 LLHTVDKK

>member
-1 MKYSFTLD
+1 MF
-9 NLNCAH
+9 
-15 CAGKIETKL
+15 
-24 AGTDGYENVN
+24 
-34 FNFANKKLVLES
+34 ES
-46 AENVTAQDIQAVCDS
+46 AEDVTAQDIQAVCDS
-61 IEDGVEVIDNTKR
+61 IEDGVEVIDNNVK
-74 KNLKQYSF
+74 
-82 TLNNLNCAHCAG
+82 
-94 KIETKLAETDGYENV
+94 ENT
-109 NFNFANKKLVLE
+109 
-121 SAENVTAQ
+121 VTAEK
-129 DIQAV
+129 V
-134 CDSIEDGVEVI
+134 
-145 DNTKR
+145 
-150 KNLKQYS
+150 
-157 FTLNNLNCAHCAG
+157 
-170 KIETKLAETDGYE
+170 
-183 NVNFNFANKKL
+183 
-194 VLESAENVTAQDI
+194 
-207 QAVCDSIE
+207 
-215 DGVEV
+215 
-220 ADNSVRE
+220 
-227 SNSAEQN
+227 NSAK
-234 AGSAEKDKKTENKN
+234 KDKKVEIKN
-248 EIISIII
+248 ELISIIT
-255 AAVLGITAF
+255 AAVLGVAAF
-264 GLELTVFG
+264 GLELTVFPDAEFG
-272 DSESGSV
+272 TV
-279 GSFVLLALSLAAT
+279 GWFVLLGLSLVAT
-292 VISGWRT
+292 VLSGWRT
-299 FVKGVKS
+299 FIKGIKS
-306 IFKLQIDETTL
+306 VFKLQIDETTL
-317 LTIAVVAAFVL
+317 LTIAVIAAFAL
-328 GEYVEAAMVTILFAV
+328 GEFVEAAMVTILFAV
-343 GEIVEEKAVSASRND
+343 GEIVEEKAVSASRSD

-373 INGKEVIKA
+373 INGKEVVKA
-382 AENVKIGSTIVV
+382 AEDVKIGSTIVV

-405 ISKGNTTLDA
+405 ITKGNTTLDT

-422 VPVDAEVGSE
+422 VPVDAEAGSE

-470 KGKSE
+470 KGQSE
-475 KFISRFAAVYTP
+475 KLISRFAAVYTP
-487 IIILISIIVAIVP
+487 IIILISIVVAIVP

-507 FSTWVYRA
+507 FSTWIYRA

-582 FAYGSHS
+582 FAYGNHTS
-589 SAEILSLAA
+589 SEIIALAA
-598 ACEKYSSHPI
+598 ACERYSSHPI
-608 AMAIKAKAEKN
+608 AMAIKNKAEKE

-630 AGQGVTAKY
+630 AGQGVTAVY
-639 NGKSLVCGG
+639 NGKALVCGG
-648 SKILT
+648 TKVLSDK
-653 DSQKATAEK
+653 QKVNAEK

-685 PEAKSVID
+685 PEAKSVIA

-702 SIMLTGDKKENA
+702 SVMLTGDKKENA
-714 MEIANELKLDSYAAE
+714 MDIANELKLDSYSAE

-789 NLKQLPK
+789 NLKQLPL
-796 SIKIAKK
+796 SVRIAKK
-803 VVATVRTNITFALGV
+803 VVATVKTNITFALGV

-835 SVLADT
+835 SVIADT

-853 LLHLTDNK
+853 LLHTFDKK

>member
-1 MKYSFTLD
+1 M
-9 NLNCAH
+9 
-15 CAGKIETKL
+15 
-24 AGTDGYENVN
+24 
-34 FNFANKKLVLES
+34 
-46 AENVTAQDIQAVCDS
+46 AQDIQAVCDS

-74 KNLKQYSF
+74 KNLKQYTF
-82 TLNNLNCAHCAG
+82 TLENLNCAHCAG
-94 KIETKLAETDGYENV
+94 KIENKLAETDGYENV
-109 NFNFANKKLVLE
+109 NFNFANKKLVFE
-121 SAENVTAQ
+121 SAEDVTAQ

-145 DNTKR
+145 DNNVK
-150 KNLKQYS
+150 
-157 FTLNNLNCAHCAG
+157 
-170 KIETKLAETDGYE
+170 E
-183 NVNFNFANKKL
+183 NT
-194 VLESAENVTAQDI
+194 VTAEK
-207 QAVCDSIE
+207 V
-215 DGVEV
+215 
-220 ADNSVRE
+220 
-227 SNSAEQN
+227 NSAKE
-234 AGSAEKDKKTENKN
+234 DKKVEIKN
-248 EIISIII
+248 ELISIIT
-255 AAVLGITAF
+255 AAVLGVAAF
-264 GLELTVFG
+264 GLELTVFPDAEFG
-272 DSESGSV
+272 TV
-279 GSFVLLALSLAAT
+279 GWFVLLGLSLVAT
-292 VISGWRT
+292 VLSGWRT
-299 FVKGVKS
+299 FIKGVKS
-306 IFKLQIDETTL
+306 VFKLQIDETTL
-317 LTIAVVAAFVL
+317 LTIAVIAAFAL
-328 GEYVEAAMVTILFAV
+328 GEFVEAAMVTILFAV
-343 GEIVEEKAVSASRND
+343 GEMVEEKAVSASRSD

-373 INGKEVIKA
+373 INGKEVVKA
-382 AENVKIGSTIVV
+382 AEDVKIGSTIVV

-405 ISKGNTTLDA
+405 ITKGNTTLDT

-422 VPVDAEVGSE
+422 VPVDAEAGSE

-470 KGKSE
+470 KGQSE
-475 KFISRFAAVYTP
+475 KLISRFAAVYTP
-487 IIILISIIVAIVP
+487 IIILISIVVAIVP

-507 FSTWVYRA
+507 FSTWIYRA

-582 FAYGSHS
+582 FAYGNHTS
-589 SAEILSLAA
+589 SEIIALAA
-598 ACEKYSSHPI
+598 ACERYSSHPI
-608 AMAIKAKAEKN
+608 AMAIKNKAEKE

-630 AGQGVTAKY
+630 AGQGVTAVY
-639 NGKSLVCGG
+639 NGKALVCGG
-648 SKILT
+648 TKVLSDK
-653 DSQKATAEK
+653 QKVNAEK

-685 PEAKSVID
+685 PEAKSVIA

-702 SIMLTGDKKENA
+702 SVMLTGDKKENA
-714 MEIANELKLDSYAAE
+714 MDIANELKLDSYSAE

-789 NLKQLPK
+789 NLKQLPL
-796 SIKIAKK
+796 SVRIAKK
-803 VVATVRTNITFALGV
+803 VVATVKTNITFALGV

-835 SVLADT
+835 SVIADT

-853 LLHLTDNK
+853 LLHTVDKK

>member
-1 MKYSFTLD
+1 MF
-9 NLNCAH
+9 
-15 CAGKIETKL
+15 
-24 AGTDGYENVN
+24 
-34 FNFANKKLVLES
+34 ES
-46 AENVTAQDIQAVCDS
+46 AEDVTAQDIQEVCDS
-61 IEDGVEVIDNTKR
+61 IEDGVEVIDNNVK
-74 KNLKQYSF
+74 
-82 TLNNLNCAHCAG
+82 
-94 KIETKLAETDGYENV
+94 ENT
-109 NFNFANKKLVLE
+109 
-121 SAENVTAQ
+121 VTAEK
-129 DIQAV
+129 V
-134 CDSIEDGVEVI
+134 
-145 DNTKR
+145 
-150 KNLKQYS
+150 
-157 FTLNNLNCAHCAG
+157 
-170 KIETKLAETDGYE
+170 
-183 NVNFNFANKKL
+183 
-194 VLESAENVTAQDI
+194 
-207 QAVCDSIE
+207 
-215 DGVEV
+215 
-220 ADNSVRE
+220 
-227 SNSAEQN
+227 NSAK
-234 AGSAEKDKKTENKN
+234 KDKKVEIKN
-248 EIISIII
+248 ELISIIT
-255 AAVLGITAF
+255 AAVLGVAAF
-264 GLELTVFG
+264 GLELTVFPDAEFG
-272 DSESGSV
+272 TV
-279 GSFVLLALSLAAT
+279 GWFVILGLSLVAT
-292 VISGWRT
+292 VLSGWRT
-299 FVKGVKS
+299 FIKGVKS
-306 IFKLQIDETTL
+306 VFKLQIDETTL
-317 LTIAVVAAFVL
+317 LTIAVIAAFAL
-328 GEYVEAAMVTILFAV
+328 GEFVEAAMVTILFAV
-343 GEIVEEKAVSASRND
+343 GEIVEEKAVSASRSD

-373 INGKEVIKA
+373 INGKEVEKA
-382 AENVKIGSTIVV
+382 AEDVKIGSTIVV

-405 ISKGNTTLDA
+405 ITKGNTTLDT

-422 VPVDAEVGSE
+422 VPVDAEAGSE

-470 KGKSE
+470 KGQSE
-475 KFISRFAAVYTP
+475 KLISRFAAVYTP
-487 IIILISIIVAIVP
+487 IIILISIVVAIVP

-507 FSTWVYRA
+507 FSTWIYRA

-582 FAYGSHS
+582 FAYGNHTS
-589 SAEILSLAA
+589 SEIIALAA
-598 ACEKYSSHPI
+598 ACERYSSHPI
-608 AMAIKAKAEKN
+608 AMAIKNKAEKE

-630 AGQGVTAKY
+630 AGQGVTAVY
-639 NGKSLVCGG
+639 NGKALVCGG
-648 SKILT
+648 TKVLSDK
-653 DSQKATAEK
+653 QKVNAEK

-685 PEAKSVID
+685 PEAKSVIA

-702 SIMLTGDKKENA
+702 SVMLTGDKKENA
-714 MEIANELKLDSYAAE
+714 MDIANELKLDSYSAE

-789 NLKQLPK
+789 NLKQLPL
-796 SIKIAKK
+796 SVRIAKK
-803 VVATVRTNITFALGV
+803 VVATVKTNITFALGV

-835 SVLADT
+835 SVIADT

-853 LLHLTDNK
+853 LLHTVDKK

>member
-1 MKYSFTLD
+1 MF
-9 NLNCAH
+9 
-15 CAGKIETKL
+15 
-24 AGTDGYENVN
+24 
-34 FNFANKKLVLES
+34 ES
-46 AENVTAQDIQAVCDS
+46 AEDVTAQDIQTVCDS
-61 IEDGVEVIDNTKR
+61 IEDGVEVIDNNVK
-74 KNLKQYSF
+74 
-82 TLNNLNCAHCAG
+82 
-94 KIETKLAETDGYENV
+94 ENT
-109 NFNFANKKLVLE
+109 
-121 SAENVTAQ
+121 VTA
-129 DIQAV
+129 
-134 CDSIEDGVEVI
+134 E
-145 DNTKR
+145 K
-150 KNLKQYS
+150 
-157 FTLNNLNCAHCAG
+157 
-170 KIETKLAETDGYE
+170 
-183 NVNFNFANKKL
+183 VNSDK
-194 VLESAENVTAQDI
+194 
-207 QAVCDSIE
+207 
-215 DGVEV
+215 
-220 ADNSVRE
+220 
-227 SNSAEQN
+227 
-234 AGSAEKDKKTENKN
+234 KDKKVEIKN
-248 EIISIII
+248 ELISIIT
-255 AAVLGITAF
+255 AAVLGVAAF
-264 GLELTVFG
+264 ALELTVFPDAEFG
-272 DSESGSV
+272 TV
-279 GSFVLLALSLAAT
+279 GWLVLLGLSLVAT
-292 VISGWRT
+292 VLSGWRT
-299 FVKGVKS
+299 FIKGVKS
-306 IFKLQIDETTL
+306 VFKLEIDETTL
-317 LTIAVVAAFVL
+317 LTIAVIAAFAL
-328 GEYVEAAMVTILFAV
+328 GEFVEAAMVTILFAV
-343 GEIVEEKAVSASRND
+343 GEIVEEKAVSASRSD

-373 INGKEVIKA
+373 INGKEVVKA
-382 AENVKIGSTIVV
+382 AEDVKIGSTIVV

-405 ISKGNTTLDA
+405 ITKGNTTLDT

-422 VPVDAEVGSE
+422 VPVDAEAGSE

-470 KGKSE
+470 KGQSE
-475 KFISRFAAVYTP
+475 KLISRFAAVYTP
-487 IIILISIIVAIVP
+487 IIILISIVVAIVP

-507 FSTWVYRA
+507 FSTWIYRA

-582 FAYGSHS
+582 FAYGNHTS
-589 SAEILSLAA
+589 SEIIALAA
-598 ACEKYSSHPI
+598 ACERYSSHPI
-608 AMAIKAKAEKN
+608 AMAIKNKAEKE

-630 AGQGVTAKY
+630 AGQGVTAVY
-639 NGKSLVCGG
+639 NGKALVCGG
-648 SKILT
+648 TKVLSDK
-653 DSQKATAEK
+653 QKVNAEK

-685 PEAKSVID
+685 PEAKSVIA

-702 SIMLTGDKKENA
+702 SVMLTGDKKENA
-714 MEIANELKLDSYAAE
+714 MDIANELKLDSYSAE

-789 NLKQLPK
+789 NLKQLPL
-796 SIKIAKK
+796 SVRIAKK
-803 VVATVRTNITFALGV
+803 VVATVKTNITFALGV

-835 SVLADT
+835 SVIADT

-853 LLHLTDNK
+853 LLHTVDKK

>member
-1 MKYSFTLD
+1 MF
-9 NLNCAH
+9 
-15 CAGKIETKL
+15 
-24 AGTDGYENVN
+24 
-34 FNFANKKLVLES
+34 ES
-46 AENVTAQDIQAVCDS
+46 AEDVTAQDIQAVCDS
-61 IEDGVEVIDNTKR
+61 IEDGVEVIDNNVK
-74 KNLKQYSF
+74 
-82 TLNNLNCAHCAG
+82 
-94 KIETKLAETDGYENV
+94 ENT
-109 NFNFANKKLVLE
+109 
-121 SAENVTAQ
+121 VTAEK
-129 DIQAV
+129 V
-134 CDSIEDGVEVI
+134 
-145 DNTKR
+145 
-150 KNLKQYS
+150 
-157 FTLNNLNCAHCAG
+157 
-170 KIETKLAETDGYE
+170 
-183 NVNFNFANKKL
+183 
-194 VLESAENVTAQDI
+194 
-207 QAVCDSIE
+207 
-215 DGVEV
+215 
-220 ADNSVRE
+220 
-227 SNSAEQN
+227 NSAK
-234 AGSAEKDKKTENKN
+234 KDKKVEIKN
-248 EIISIII
+248 ELISIIT
-255 AAVLGITAF
+255 AAVLGVAAF
-264 GLELTVFG
+264 GLELTVFPDAEFG
-272 DSESGSV
+272 TV
-279 GSFVLLALSLAAT
+279 GWFVLLGLSLVAT
-292 VISGWRT
+292 VLSGWRT
-299 FVKGVKS
+299 FIKGVKS
-306 IFKLQIDETTL
+306 VFKLEIDETTL
-317 LTIAVVAAFVL
+317 LTIAVIAAFAL
-328 GEYVEAAMVTILFAV
+328 GEFVEAAMVTILFAV
-343 GEIVEEKAVSASRND
+343 GEIVEEKAVSASRSD

-373 INGKEVIKA
+373 INGKEVVKA
-382 AENVKIGSTIVV
+382 AEDVKIGSTIVV

-405 ISKGNTTLDA
+405 ITKGNTTLDT

-422 VPVDAEVGSE
+422 VPVDAEAGSE

-470 KGKSE
+470 KGQSE
-475 KFISRFAAVYTP
+475 KLISRFAAVYTP
-487 IIILISIIVAIVP
+487 IIILISIVVAIVP

-507 FSTWVYRA
+507 FSTWIYRA

-582 FAYGSHS
+582 FAYGNHTS
-589 SAEILSLAA
+589 SEIIALAA
-598 ACEKYSSHPI
+598 ACERYSSHPI
-608 AMAIKAKAEKN
+608 AMAIKNKAEKE
-619 NLPELSDYSEK
+619 NLPELSGYSEK
-630 AGQGVTAKY
+630 AGQGVTAVY
-639 NGKSLVCGG
+639 NGKALVCGG
-648 SKILT
+648 TKVLSDK
-653 DSQKATAEK
+653 QKVNAEK

-685 PEAKSVID
+685 PEAKSVIA

-702 SIMLTGDKKENA
+702 SVMLTGDKKENA
-714 MEIANELKLDSYAAE
+714 MDIANELKLDSYSAE

-789 NLKQLPK
+789 NLKQLPL
-796 SIKIAKK
+796 SVRIAKK
-803 VVATVRTNITFALGV
+803 VVATVKTNITFALGV

-835 SVLADT
+835 SVIADT

-853 LLHLTDNK
+853 LLHTVDKSNL

>member
-1 MKYSFTLD
+1 MKYNFTLE

-15 CAGKIETKL
+15 CAGKIEKKL
-24 AGTDGYENVN
+24 ADTYGYENVN
-34 FNFANKKLVLES
+34 FNFANKKLVLECS
-46 AENVTAQDIQAVCDS
+46 DDVTAQDIQAVCDS

-74 KNLKQYSF
+74 KNLKQYTF
-82 TLNNLNCAHCAG
+82 TLENLNCANCAG
-94 KIETKLAETDGYENV
+94 KIEKKLAKTDGYENV
-109 NFNFANKKLVLE
+109 NFNFANKKLVFE
-121 SAENVTAQ
+121 SAEDVTAQ

-145 DNTKR
+145 DNNVK
-150 KNLKQYS
+150 
-157 FTLNNLNCAHCAG
+157 
-170 KIETKLAETDGYE
+170 E
-183 NVNFNFANKKL
+183 NT
-194 VLESAENVTAQDI
+194 VTAEK
-207 QAVCDSIE
+207 V
-215 DGVEV
+215 
-220 ADNSVRE
+220 
-227 SNSAEQN
+227 NSAK
-234 AGSAEKDKKTENKN
+234 KDKKVEIKN
-248 EIISIII
+248 ELISIIT
-255 AAVLGITAF
+255 AAVLGVAAF
-264 GLELTVFG
+264 GLELTVFPDAELG
-272 DSESGSV
+272 TV
-279 GSFVLLALSLAAT
+279 GWFVLLGLSLVAT
-292 VISGWRT
+292 VLSGWRT
-299 FVKGVKS
+299 FIKGIKS
-306 IFKLQIDETTL
+306 VFKLQIDETTL
-317 LTIAVVAAFVL
+317 LTIAVIAAFAL
-328 GEYVEAAMVTILFAV
+328 GEFVEAAMVTILFAV
-343 GEIVEEKAVSASRND
+343 GEIVEEKAVSASRSD

-373 INGKEVIKA
+373 INGKEVVKA
-382 AENVKIGSTIVV
+382 AEDVKIGSTIVV

-405 ISKGNTTLDA
+405 ITKGNTTLDT

-422 VPVDAEVGSE
+422 VPVDAEAGSE

-470 KGKSE
+470 KGQSE
-475 KFISRFAAVYTP
+475 KLISRFAAVYTP
-487 IIILISIIVAIVP
+487 IIILISIVVAIVP

-507 FSTWVYRA
+507 FSTWIYRA

-582 FAYGSHS
+582 FAYGHHTS
-589 SAEILSLAA
+589 SEIIALAA
-598 ACEKYSSHPI
+598 ACERYSSHPI
-608 AMAIKAKAEKN
+608 AMAIKNKAEKE

-630 AGQGVTAKY
+630 AGQGVTAVY
-639 NGKSLVCGG
+639 NGKALVCGG
-648 SKILT
+648 TKVLSDK
-653 DSQKATAEK
+653 QKVNAEK

-685 PEAKSVID
+685 PEAKSVIA

-702 SIMLTGDKKENA
+702 SVMLTGDKKENA
-714 MEIANELKLDSYAAE
+714 MDIANELKLDSYSAE

-789 NLKQLPK
+789 NLKQLPL
-796 SIKIAKK
+796 SVRIAKK
-803 VVATVRTNITFALGV
+803 VVATVKTNITFALGV

-835 SVLADT
+835 SVIADT

-853 LLHLTDNK
+853 LLHTVDKK

>member
-1 MKYSFTLD
+1 MKYNFTLE

-15 CAGKIETKL
+15 CAGKIEQKL
-24 AGTDGYENVN
+24 AETDGYENVN
-34 FNFANKKLVLES
+34 FNFANKKLVLQCS
-46 AENVTAQDIQAVCDS
+46 RDVTAQDIQAVCDS
-61 IEDGVEVIDNTKR
+61 IEDGVEVIDNTNR
-74 KNLKQYSF
+74 KNLKQYTF
-82 TLNNLNCAHCAG
+82 TLENLNCAHCAG
-94 KIETKLAETDGYENV
+94 KIEQKLAETDGYENV
-109 NFNFANKKLVLE
+109 NFNFANKKLVFE
-121 SAENVTAQ
+121 SAEDVTAQ

-145 DNTKR
+145 DNNVK
-150 KNLKQYS
+150 
-157 FTLNNLNCAHCAG
+157 
-170 KIETKLAETDGYE
+170 E
-183 NVNFNFANKKL
+183 NT
-194 VLESAENVTAQDI
+194 VT
-207 QAVCDSIE
+207 
-215 DGVEV
+215 VEKV
-220 ADNSVRE
+220 
-227 SNSAEQN
+227 NSAK
-234 AGSAEKDKKTENKN
+234 KDKKVEIKN
-248 EIISIII
+248 ELISIIT
-255 AAVLGITAF
+255 AAVLGVAAF
-264 GLELTVFG
+264 GLELTVFPDAEFG
-272 DSESGSV
+272 TV
-279 GSFVLLALSLAAT
+279 GWFVLLGLSLVAT
-292 VISGWRT
+292 VLSGWRT
-299 FVKGVKS
+299 FIKGVKS
-306 IFKLQIDETTL
+306 VFKLQIDETTL
-317 LTIAVVAAFVL
+317 LTIAVIAAFAL
-328 GEYVEAAMVTILFAV
+328 GEFVEAAMVTILFAV
-343 GEIVEEKAVSASRND
+343 GEIVEEKAVSASRSD

-373 INGKEVIKA
+373 INGKEVVKA
-382 AENVKIGSTIVV
+382 AEDVKIGSTIVV

-405 ISKGNTTLDA
+405 ITKGNTTLDT

-422 VPVDAEVGSE
+422 VPVDAEAGSE

-470 KGKSE
+470 KGQSE
-475 KFISRFAAVYTP
+475 KLISRFAAVYTP
-487 IIILISIIVAIVP
+487 IIILISIVVAIVP

-507 FSTWVYRA
+507 FSTWIYRA

-582 FAYGSHS
+582 FAYGNHTS
-589 SAEILSLAA
+589 SEIIALAA
-598 ACEKYSSHPI
+598 ACERYSSHPI
-608 AMAIKAKAEKN
+608 AMAIKNKAEKE

-630 AGQGVTAKY
+630 AGQGVTAVY
-639 NGKSLVCGG
+639 NGKALVCGG
-648 SKILT
+648 TKVLSDK
-653 DSQKATAEK
+653 QKVNAEK

-685 PEAKSVID
+685 PEAKSVIA

-702 SIMLTGDKKENA
+702 SVMLTGDKKENA
-714 MEIANELKLDSYAAE
+714 MDIANELKLDSYSAE

-789 NLKQLPK
+789 NLKQLPL
-796 SIKIAKK
+796 SVRIAKK
-803 VVATVRTNITFALGV
+803 VVATVKTNITFALGV

-835 SVLADT
+835 SVIADT

-853 LLHLTDNK
+853 LLHTFDKK

>member
-1 MKYSFTLD
+1 MF
-9 NLNCAH
+9 
-15 CAGKIETKL
+15 
-24 AGTDGYENVN
+24 
-34 FNFANKKLVLES
+34 ES
-46 AENVTAQDIQAVCDS
+46 AEDVTAQDIQAVCDS
-61 IEDGVEVIDNTKR
+61 IEDGVEVIDNNVK
-74 KNLKQYSF
+74 
-82 TLNNLNCAHCAG
+82 
-94 KIETKLAETDGYENV
+94 ENT
-109 NFNFANKKLVLE
+109 
-121 SAENVTAQ
+121 VTA
-129 DIQAV
+129 
-134 CDSIEDGVEVI
+134 E
-145 DNTKR
+145 K
-150 KNLKQYS
+150 
-157 FTLNNLNCAHCAG
+157 
-170 KIETKLAETDGYE
+170 
-183 NVNFNFANKKL
+183 VNSPK
-194 VLESAENVTAQDI
+194 
-207 QAVCDSIE
+207 
-215 DGVEV
+215 
-220 ADNSVRE
+220 
-227 SNSAEQN
+227 
-234 AGSAEKDKKTENKN
+234 KDKKVEIKN
-248 EIISIII
+248 ELISIIT
-255 AAVLGITAF
+255 AAVLGVAAF
-264 GLELTVFG
+264 GLELTVFPDAEFG
-272 DSESGSV
+272 TV
-279 GSFVLLALSLAAT
+279 GWFVLLGLSLVAT
-292 VISGWRT
+292 VLSGWRT
-299 FVKGVKS
+299 FIKGIKS
-306 IFKLQIDETTL
+306 VFKLQIDETTL
-317 LTIAVVAAFVL
+317 LTIAVIAAFAL
-328 GEYVEAAMVTILFAV
+328 GEFVEAAMVTILFAV
-343 GEIVEEKAVSASRND
+343 GEIVEEKAVSASRSD

-373 INGKEVIKA
+373 INGKEVVKA
-382 AENVKIGSTIVV
+382 AEDVKIGSTIVV

-405 ISKGNTTLDA
+405 ITKGNTTLDT

-422 VPVDAEVGSE
+422 VPVDAEAGSE

-470 KGKSE
+470 KGQSE
-475 KFISRFAAVYTP
+475 KLISRFAAVYTP
-487 IIILISIIVAIVP
+487 IIILISIVVAIVP

-507 FSTWVYRA
+507 FSTWIYRA

-582 FAYGSHS
+582 FAYGNHTS
-589 SAEILSLAA
+589 SEIIALAA
-598 ACEKYSSHPI
+598 ACERYSSHPI
-608 AMAIKAKAEKN
+608 AMAIKNKAEKE

-630 AGQGVTAKY
+630 AGQGVTAVY
-639 NGKSLVCGG
+639 NGKALVCGG
-648 SKILT
+648 TKVLSDK
-653 DSQKATAEK
+653 QKVNAEK

-685 PEAKSVID
+685 PEAKSVIA

-702 SIMLTGDKKENA
+702 SVMLTGDKKENA
-714 MEIANELKLDSYAAE
+714 MDIANELKLDSYSAE

-761 LTASDCG
+761 LTVSDCG

-789 NLKQLPK
+789 NLKQLPL
-796 SIKIAKK
+796 SVRIAKK
-803 VVATVRTNITFALGV
+803 VVATVKTNITFALGV

-835 SVLADT
+835 SVIADT

-853 LLHLTDNK
+853 LLHTFDKK

>member
-1 MKYSFTLD
+1 MF
-9 NLNCAH
+9 
-15 CAGKIETKL
+15 
-24 AGTDGYENVN
+24 
-34 FNFANKKLVLES
+34 ES
-46 AENVTAQDIQAVCDS
+46 AEDVTAQDIQAVCDS
-61 IEDGVEVIDNTKR
+61 IEDGVEVIDNNVK
-74 KNLKQYSF
+74 
-82 TLNNLNCAHCAG
+82 
-94 KIETKLAETDGYENV
+94 ENT
-109 NFNFANKKLVLE
+109 
-121 SAENVTAQ
+121 VTAEK
-129 DIQAV
+129 V
-134 CDSIEDGVEVI
+134 
-145 DNTKR
+145 
-150 KNLKQYS
+150 
-157 FTLNNLNCAHCAG
+157 
-170 KIETKLAETDGYE
+170 
-183 NVNFNFANKKL
+183 
-194 VLESAENVTAQDI
+194 
-207 QAVCDSIE
+207 
-215 DGVEV
+215 
-220 ADNSVRE
+220 
-227 SNSAEQN
+227 NSAKKD
-234 AGSAEKDKKTENKN
+234 EKVEIKN
-248 EIISIII
+248 ELIYIIT
-255 AAVLGITAF
+255 AAVLGVAAF
-264 GLELTVFG
+264 GLELTVFPDAEFG
-272 DSESGSV
+272 TV
-279 GSFVLLALSLAAT
+279 GWFVLLGLSLVAT
-292 VISGWRT
+292 VLSGWRT
-299 FVKGVKS
+299 FIKGVKS
-306 IFKLQIDETTL
+306 VFKLEIDETTL
-317 LTIAVVAAFVL
+317 LTIAVIAAFAL
-328 GEYVEAAMVTILFAV
+328 GEFVEAAMVTILFAV
-343 GEIVEEKAVSASRND
+343 GEIVEEKAVSASRSD

-373 INGKEVIKA
+373 INGKEVVKA
-382 AENVKIGSTIVV
+382 AEDVKIGSTIVV

-405 ISKGNTTLDA
+405 ITKGNTTLDT

-422 VPVDAEVGSE
+422 VPVDAEAGSE

-470 KGKSE
+470 KGQSE
-475 KFISRFAAVYTP
+475 KLISRFAAVYTP
-487 IIILISIIVAIVP
+487 IIILISIVVAIVP

-507 FSTWVYRA
+507 FSTWIYRA

-582 FAYGSHS
+582 FAYGNHTS
-589 SAEILSLAA
+589 SEIIALAA
-598 ACEKYSSHPI
+598 ACERYSSHPI
-608 AMAIKAKAEKN
+608 AMAIKNKAEKE

-630 AGQGVTAKY
+630 AGQGVTAVY
-639 NGKSLVCGG
+639 NGKALVCGG
-648 SKILT
+648 TKVLSDK
-653 DSQKATAEK
+653 QKVNAEK

-685 PEAKSVID
+685 PEAKSVIA

-702 SIMLTGDKKENA
+702 SVMLTGDKKENA
-714 MEIANELKLDSYAAE
+714 MDIANELKLDSYSAE

-789 NLKQLPK
+789 NLKQLPL
-796 SIKIAKK
+796 SVRIAKK
-803 VVATVRTNITFALGV
+803 VVATVKTNITFALGV

-835 SVLADT
+835 SVIADT

-853 LLHLTDNK
+853 LLHTFDKK

>member
-1 MKYSFTLD
+1 MFWQI
-9 NLNCAH
+9 
-15 CAGKIETKL
+15 KIKNNNVK
-24 AGTDGYENVN
+24 ENT
-34 FNFANKKLVLES
+34 
-46 AENVTAQDIQAVCDS
+46 VTAEKV
-61 IEDGVEVIDNTKR
+61 
-74 KNLKQYSF
+74 
-82 TLNNLNCAHCAG
+82 
-94 KIETKLAETDGYENV
+94 
-109 NFNFANKKLVLE
+109 
-121 SAENVTAQ
+121 
-129 DIQAV
+129 
-134 CDSIEDGVEVI
+134 
-145 DNTKR
+145 
-150 KNLKQYS
+150 
-157 FTLNNLNCAHCAG
+157 
-170 KIETKLAETDGYE
+170 
-183 NVNFNFANKKL
+183 
-194 VLESAENVTAQDI
+194 
-207 QAVCDSIE
+207 
-215 DGVEV
+215 
-220 ADNSVRE
+220 
-227 SNSAEQN
+227 NSAK
-234 AGSAEKDKKTENKN
+234 KDKKVEIKN
-248 EIISIII
+248 ELISIIT
-255 AAVLGITAF
+255 AAVLGVAAF
-264 GLELTVFG
+264 GLELTVFPDAEFG
-272 DSESGSV
+272 TV
-279 GSFVLLALSLAAT
+279 GWFILLGLSLVAT
-292 VISGWRT
+292 VLSGWRT
-299 FVKGVKS
+299 FIKGIKS
-306 IFKLQIDETTL
+306 VFKLEIDETTL
-317 LTIAVVAAFVL
+317 LTIAVIAAFAL
-328 GEYVEAAMVTILFAV
+328 GEFVEAAMVTILFAV
-343 GEIVEEKAVSASRND
+343 GEIVEEKAVSASRSD

-373 INGKEVIKA
+373 INGKEVVKA
-382 AENVKIGSTIVV
+382 AEDVKIGSTIVV

-405 ISKGNTTLDA
+405 ITKGNTTLDT

-422 VPVDAEVGSE
+422 VPVDAEAGSE

-470 KGKSE
+470 KGQSE
-475 KFISRFAAVYTP
+475 KLISRFAAVYTP
-487 IIILISIIVAIVP
+487 IIILISIVVAIVP

-507 FSTWVYRA
+507 FSTWIYRA

-582 FAYGSHS
+582 FAYGNHTS
-589 SAEILSLAA
+589 SEIIALAA
-598 ACEKYSSHPI
+598 ACERYSSHPI
-608 AMAIKAKAEKN
+608 AMAIKNKAEKE

-630 AGQGVTAKY
+630 AGQGVTAVY
-639 NGKSLVCGG
+639 NGKALVCGG
-648 SKILT
+648 TKVLSDK
-653 DSQKATAEK
+653 QKVNAEK

-685 PEAKSVID
+685 PEAKSVIA

-702 SIMLTGDKKENA
+702 SVMLTGDKKENA
-714 MEIANELKLDSYAAE
+714 MDIANELKLDSYSAE

-789 NLKQLPK
+789 NLKQLPL
-796 SIKIAKK
+796 SVRIAKK
-803 VVATVRTNITFALGV
+803 VVATVKTNITFALGV

-835 SVLADT
+835 SVIADT

-853 LLHLTDNK
+853 LLHTVDKK

>member
-1 MKYSFTLD
+1 MKYNFTLE

-15 CAGKIETKL
+15 CAGKIEQKL
-24 AGTDGYENVN
+24 AETDGYENVN
-34 FNFANKKLVLES
+34 FNFANKKLVLQCS
-46 AENVTAQDIQAVCDS
+46 RDVTAQDIQAVCDS

-74 KNLKQYSF
+74 KNLKQYTF
-82 TLNNLNCAHCAG
+82 TLENLNCAHCAG
-94 KIETKLAETDGYENV
+94 KIENKLAETDGYENV
-109 NFNFANKKLVLE
+109 NFNFANKKLVFE
-121 SAENVTAQ
+121 SAEDVTAQ

-145 DNTKR
+145 DNNVK
-150 KNLKQYS
+150 
-157 FTLNNLNCAHCAG
+157 
-170 KIETKLAETDGYE
+170 E
-183 NVNFNFANKKL
+183 NT
-194 VLESAENVTAQDI
+194 VTAEK
-207 QAVCDSIE
+207 V
-215 DGVEV
+215 
-220 ADNSVRE
+220 
-227 SNSAEQN
+227 NSAK
-234 AGSAEKDKKTENKN
+234 KDKKVEIKN
-248 EIISIII
+248 ELISIIT
-255 AAVLGITAF
+255 AAVLGVAAF
-264 GLELTVFG
+264 GLEFTVFPDAEFG
-272 DSESGSV
+272 TV
-279 GSFVLLALSLAAT
+279 GWFVLLGLSLVAT
-292 VISGWRT
+292 VLSGWRT
-299 FVKGVKS
+299 FIKGVKS
-306 IFKLQIDETTL
+306 VFKLEIDETTL
-317 LTIAVVAAFVL
+317 LTIAVIAAFAL
-328 GEYVEAAMVTILFAV
+328 GEFVEAAMVTILFAV
-343 GEIVEEKAVSASRND
+343 GEIVEEKAVSASRSD

-373 INGKEVIKA
+373 INGKEVVKA
-382 AENVKIGSTIVV
+382 AEDVKIGSTIVV

-405 ISKGNTTLDA
+405 ITKGNTTLDT

-422 VPVDAEVGSE
+422 VPVDAEAGSE

-470 KGKSE
+470 KGQSE
-475 KFISRFAAVYTP
+475 KLISRFAAVYTP
-487 IIILISIIVAIVP
+487 IIILISIVVAIVP

-507 FSTWVYRA
+507 FSTWIYRA

-582 FAYGSHS
+582 FAYGNHTS
-589 SAEILSLAA
+589 SEIIALAA
-598 ACEKYSSHPI
+598 ACERYSSHPI
-608 AMAIKAKAEKN
+608 AMAIKNKAEKE

-630 AGQGVTAKY
+630 AGQGVTAVY
-639 NGKSLVCGG
+639 NGKALVCGG
-648 SKILT
+648 TKVLSDK
-653 DSQKATAEK
+653 QKVNAEK

-685 PEAKSVID
+685 AEAKSVIA

-702 SIMLTGDKKENA
+702 SVMLTGDKKENA
-714 MEIANELKLDSYAAE
+714 MDIANELKLDSYSAE

-789 NLKQLPK
+789 NLKQLPL
-796 SIKIAKK
+796 SVRIAKK
-803 VVATVRTNITFALGV
+803 VVATVKTNITFALGV
-818 KTIVIILAILG
+818 KTIVMILAILG

-835 SVLADT
+835 SVIADT

-853 LLHLTDNK
+853 LLHTFDKK

>member
-1 MKYSFTLD
+1 MKYNFTLE

-15 CAGKIETKL
+15 CAGKIEQKL
-24 AGTDGYENVN
+24 AETDGYENVN
-34 FNFANKKLVLES
+34 FNFANKELVLQCS
-46 AENVTAQDIQAVCDS
+46 RDVTAQDIQAVCDS
-61 IEDGVEVIDNTKR
+61 IEDGVEVIDNTNR
-74 KNLKQYSF
+74 KNLKQYTF
-82 TLNNLNCAHCAG
+82 TLENLNCAHCAG
-94 KIETKLAETDGYENV
+94 KIEQKLAETDGYENV
-109 NFNFANKKLVLE
+109 NFNFANKKLVFE
-121 SAENVTAQ
+121 SAEDVTAQ

-145 DNTKR
+145 DNNVK
-150 KNLKQYS
+150 
-157 FTLNNLNCAHCAG
+157 
-170 KIETKLAETDGYE
+170 E
-183 NVNFNFANKKL
+183 NT
-194 VLESAENVTAQDI
+194 VT
-207 QAVCDSIE
+207 
-215 DGVEV
+215 VEKV
-220 ADNSVRE
+220 
-227 SNSAEQN
+227 NSAK
-234 AGSAEKDKKTENKN
+234 KDKKVEIKN
-248 EIISIII
+248 ELISIIT
-255 AAVLGITAF
+255 AAVLGVAAF
-264 GLELTVFG
+264 GLELTVFPDAEFG
-272 DSESGSV
+272 TV
-279 GSFVLLALSLAAT
+279 GWFVLLGLSLVAT
-292 VISGWRT
+292 VLSGWRT
-299 FVKGVKS
+299 FIKGVKS
-306 IFKLQIDETTL
+306 VFKLQIDETTL
-317 LTIAVVAAFVL
+317 LTIAVIAAFAL
-328 GEYVEAAMVTILFAV
+328 GEFVEAAMVTILFAV
-343 GEIVEEKAVSASRND
+343 GEIVEEKAVSASRSD

-373 INGKEVIKA
+373 INGKEVVKA
-382 AENVKIGSTIVV
+382 AEDVKIGSTIVV

-405 ISKGNTTLDA
+405 ITKGNTTLDT

-422 VPVDAEVGSE
+422 VPVDAEAGSE

-470 KGKSE
+470 KGQSE
-475 KFISRFAAVYTP
+475 KLISRFAAVYTP
-487 IIILISIIVAIVP
+487 IIILISIVVAIVP

-507 FSTWVYRA
+507 FSTWIYRA

-582 FAYGSHS
+582 FAYGNHTS
-589 SAEILSLAA
+589 SEIIALAA
-598 ACEKYSSHPI
+598 ACERYSSHPI
-608 AMAIKAKAEKN
+608 AMAIKNKAEKE

-630 AGQGVTAKY
+630 AGQGVTAVY
-639 NGKSLVCGG
+639 NGKALVCGG
-648 SKILT
+648 TKVLSDK
-653 DSQKATAEK
+653 QKVNAEK

-685 PEAKSVID
+685 PEAKSVIA

-702 SIMLTGDKKENA
+702 SVMLTGDKKENA
-714 MEIANELKLDSYAAE
+714 MDIANELKLDSYSAE

-789 NLKQLPK
+789 NLKQLPL
-796 SIKIAKK
+796 SVRIAKK
-803 VVATVRTNITFALGV
+803 VVATVKTNITFALGV

-835 SVLADT
+835 SVIADT

-853 LLHLTDNK
+853 LLHTFDKK

>member
-1 MKYSFTLD
+1 MKYNFTLE

-15 CAGKIETKL
+15 CAGKIEQKL
-24 AGTDGYENVN
+24 AETDGYENVN
-34 FNFANKKLVLES
+34 FNFANKKLVFES
-46 AENVTAQDIQAVCDS
+46 AEDVTAQDIQAVCDS
-61 IEDGVEVIDNTKR
+61 IEDGVEVIDNTNR
-74 KNLKQYSF
+74 KNLKQYTF
-82 TLNNLNCAHCAG
+82 TLENLNCAHCAG
-94 KIETKLAETDGYENV
+94 KIEQKLAETDGYENV
-109 NFNFANKKLVLE
+109 NFNFANKKLVFE
-121 SAENVTAQ
+121 SAEDVTAQ

-145 DNTKR
+145 DNNVK
-150 KNLKQYS
+150 
-157 FTLNNLNCAHCAG
+157 
-170 KIETKLAETDGYE
+170 E
-183 NVNFNFANKKL
+183 NT
-194 VLESAENVTAQDI
+194 VT
-207 QAVCDSIE
+207 
-215 DGVEV
+215 VEKV
-220 ADNSVRE
+220 
-227 SNSAEQN
+227 NSAK
-234 AGSAEKDKKTENKN
+234 KDKKVEIKN
-248 EIISIII
+248 ELISIIT
-255 AAVLGITAF
+255 AAVLGVAAF
-264 GLELTVFG
+264 GLELTVFPDAEFG
-272 DSESGSV
+272 TV
-279 GSFVLLALSLAAT
+279 GWFVLLGLSLVAT
-292 VISGWRT
+292 VLSGWRT
-299 FVKGVKS
+299 FIKGVKS
-306 IFKLQIDETTL
+306 VFKLQIDETTL
-317 LTIAVVAAFVL
+317 LTIAVIAAFAL
-328 GEYVEAAMVTILFAV
+328 GEFVEAAMVTILFAV
-343 GEIVEEKAVSASRND
+343 GEIVEEKAVSASRSD

-373 INGKEVIKA
+373 INGKEVVKA
-382 AENVKIGSTIVV
+382 AEDVKIGSTIVV

-405 ISKGNTTLDA
+405 ITKGNTTLDT

-422 VPVDAEVGSE
+422 VPVDAEAGSE

-470 KGKSE
+470 KGQSE
-475 KFISRFAAVYTP
+475 KLISRFAAVYTP
-487 IIILISIIVAIVP
+487 IIILISIVVAIVP

-507 FSTWVYRA
+507 FSTWIYRA

-582 FAYGSHS
+582 FAYGNHTS
-589 SAEILSLAA
+589 SEIIALAA
-598 ACEKYSSHPI
+598 ACERYSSHPI
-608 AMAIKAKAEKN
+608 AMAIKNKAEKE

-630 AGQGVTAKY
+630 AGQGVTAVY
-639 NGKSLVCGG
+639 NGKALVCGG
-648 SKILT
+648 TKVLSDK
-653 DSQKATAEK
+653 QKVNAEK

-685 PEAKSVID
+685 PEAKSVIA

-702 SIMLTGDKKENA
+702 SVMLTGDKKENA
-714 MEIANELKLDSYAAE
+714 MDIANELKLDSYSAE

-737 KLIDIKKTHK
+737 KLIDIKKNHK

-789 NLKQLPK
+789 NLKQLPL
-796 SIKIAKK
+796 SVRIAKK
-803 VVATVRTNITFALGV
+803 VVATVKTNITFALGV

-835 SVLADT
+835 SVIADT

-853 LLHLTDNK
+853 LLHTFDKK

>member
-1 MKYSFTLD
+1 MF
-9 NLNCAH
+9 
-15 CAGKIETKL
+15 
-24 AGTDGYENVN
+24 
-34 FNFANKKLVLES
+34 ES
-46 AENVTAQDIQAVCDS
+46 AEDVTAQDIQAVCDS
-61 IEDGVEVIDNTKR
+61 IEDGVEVIDNNVK
-74 KNLKQYSF
+74 
-82 TLNNLNCAHCAG
+82 
-94 KIETKLAETDGYENV
+94 ENT
-109 NFNFANKKLVLE
+109 
-121 SAENVTAQ
+121 VTAEK
-129 DIQAV
+129 V
-134 CDSIEDGVEVI
+134 
-145 DNTKR
+145 
-150 KNLKQYS
+150 
-157 FTLNNLNCAHCAG
+157 
-170 KIETKLAETDGYE
+170 
-183 NVNFNFANKKL
+183 
-194 VLESAENVTAQDI
+194 
-207 QAVCDSIE
+207 
-215 DGVEV
+215 
-220 ADNSVRE
+220 
-227 SNSAEQN
+227 NSAK
-234 AGSAEKDKKTENKN
+234 KDKKVEIKN
-248 EIISIII
+248 ELISIIT
-255 AAVLGITAF
+255 AAVLGIAAF
-264 GLELTVFG
+264 GLELTVFPDAEFG
-272 DSESGSV
+272 TV
-279 GSFVLLALSLAAT
+279 GWFVLLGLSLVAT
-292 VISGWRT
+292 VLSGWRT
-299 FVKGVKS
+299 FIKGIQSV
-306 IFKLQIDETTL
+306 FKLQIDETTL
-317 LTIAVVAAFVL
+317 LTIAVIAAFAL
-328 GEYVEAAMVTILFAV
+328 GEFVEAAMVTILFAV
-343 GEIVEEKAVSASRND
+343 GEIVEEKAVSASRSD

-373 INGKEVIKA
+373 INGKEVVKA
-382 AENVKIGSTIVV
+382 AEDVKIGSTIVV

-405 ISKGNTTLDA
+405 ITKGNTTLDT

-422 VPVDAEVGSE
+422 VPVDAEAGSE

-470 KGKSE
+470 KGQSE
-475 KFISRFAAVYTP
+475 KLISRFAAVYTP
-487 IIILISIIVAIVP
+487 IIILISIVVAIVP

-507 FSTWVYRA
+507 FSTWIYRA

-582 FAYGSHS
+582 FAYGNHTS
-589 SAEILSLAA
+589 SEIIALAA
-598 ACEKYSSHPI
+598 ACERYSSHPI
-608 AMAIKAKAEKN
+608 AMAIKNKAEKE

-630 AGQGVTAKY
+630 AGQGVTAVY
-639 NGKSLVCGG
+639 NGKALVCGG
-648 SKILT
+648 TKILS
-653 DSQKATAEK
+653 DKQKVNAEK

-685 PEAKSVID
+685 PEAKSVIA

-702 SIMLTGDKKENA
+702 SVMLTGDKKENA
-714 MEIANELKLDSYAAE
+714 MDIANELKLDSYSAE

-789 NLKQLPK
+789 NLKQLPL
-796 SIKIAKK
+796 SVRIAKK
-803 VVATVRTNITFALGV
+803 VVATVKTNITFALGV

-835 SVLADT
+835 SVIADT

-853 LLHLTDNK
+853 LLHTVDKK